1 MAQTSAAGHTRI
13 PADIRM
19 LQFRARS
26 GLRPLSASECQR
38 PQAPLLPSTHFVTA
52 GRARMTSWVMTI
64 ESDIIA
70 WGLERPGWQQEA
82 LVALANG
89 EEYGSEAIARL
100 VDKILAGSNSGP
112 SHEAKRIQVKSSV
125 VEQVDLAAIADL
137 HGVNALVDG
146 QRLDF
151 GMNGLTVV
159 YGDNGSGKSG
169 YARLIKAMVNARHRS
184 DVLPNVFRETPDEP
198 SGVLHYRVAG
208 KDRQLEFPSAPPPE
222 LFEMSFYDEHCGDE
236 YLTKESTISYRPSA
250 LTLLDGLI
258 WVCDEVRRE
267 IAARIRSNEAKAL
280 ALDLPPTTTAGAFVA
295 TLTADTNE
303 AQVDAATALPGGTNE
318 RLAAVLQ
325 EAARLAASDPQKEK
339 TRLTTLA
346 NQVKALGGDL
356 TRLLNALGA
365 EQTGARTKLRLA
377 AAAARAT
384 ASIAAA
390 NSFDDEALARVGSE
404 TWRALWSAARNF
416 SVTEAYHAHEF
427 PVTGDGAVCVLCQ
440 QSLDDDAKQRLQRFD
455 QYMTDTTERDAAA
468 AERDFAA
475 TLDEL
480 RALEF
485 ATPART
491 AALTA
496 LDAHDAQLGSATTAL
511 LAKVEEQRDAIVQYV
526 TSEDAT
532 PVSMPA
538 VDVPDRLATLA
549 TQLQERATATDVTQF
564 QAAVAA
570 ATKGKAEL
578 QARLRLSESAEKVK
592 AEIQRLRELKAL
604 KKARTA
610 ADTNS
615 VTQKAS
621 SLTREYATDRILDQF
636 TRETDRL
643 RLQRVTLQDLGGR
656 KGQLNQKPGLLGAA
670 KSVAARSVLSEG
682 EQTALGLAGFF
693 TETVFDQSKSA
704 IIFDD
709 PVTSLDHV
717 RRDKVAERLAQL
729 AQDRQVV
736 VFTHDVAFTGD
747 LAAAAE
753 SEGVDLIERA
763 VERRGPDPGICVE
776 SFPWKAKDFGS
787 RVNHLTD
794 ELAKLKKDRAD
805 LRQDHWE
812 ERVAIWAGYLSETWE
827 RSVTTEVMN
836 QVFDRGSS
844 QVRMMKFRIIAEITT
859 DDNQDLQ
866 DGYGA
871 TSRWG
876 RRHDKAVETNY
887 VAPEPADLEHEL
899 ERLTDWRKRV
909 KRYGQ

>member
-1 MAQTSAAGHTRI
+1 
-13 PADIRM
+13 
-19 LQFRARS
+19 
-26 GLRPLSASECQR
+26 
-38 PQAPLLPSTHFVTA
+38 
-52 GRARMTSWVMTI
+52 MTI
-64 ESDIIA
+64 QSDIIA
-70 WGLERPGWQQEA
+70 WGLERPGWQQEV

-89 EEYGSEAIARL
+89 DAHGSEAIAGL
-100 VDKILAGSNSGP
+100 VDEILAGNNSAP
-112 SHEAKRIQVKSSV
+112 TQEAKNIQVKSSV
-125 VEQVDLAAIADL
+125 AEQVDLAALADL
-137 HGVNALVDG
+137 HGVNALVDE

-151 GMNGLTVV
+151 GASGLTVI

-184 DVLPNVFRETPDEP
+184 DVLPNVFRETPDQP

-208 KDRQLEFPSAPPPE
+208 KDKQLAFPAPPPPE
-222 LFEMSFYDEHCGDE
+222 LLKMSFYDEHCGDE

-258 WVCDEVRRE
+258 RVCDEVRSE
-267 IAARIRSNEAKAL
+267 MAARIKNNEAKAL
-280 ALDLPPTTTAGAFVA
+280 ALDLPPTTMAGAFVA
-295 TLTADTNE
+295 TLTAATTE
-303 AQVDAATALPGGTNE
+303 AHVDAATALPDGTNE
-318 RLAAVLQ
+318 RLAAVFQ
-325 EAARLAASDPQKEK
+325 EEARLAASDPQKEK

-346 NQVKALGGDL
+346 NQVNALGSDL
-356 TRLLNALGA
+356 TRLLDALGA
-365 EQTGARTKLRLA
+365 EQTE
-377 AAAARAT
+377 ARAT
-384 ASIAAA
+384 HRSAATTARSAASIAAA
-390 NSFDDEALARVGSE
+390 NSFDDEPLVGVGSE

-427 PVTGDGAVCVLCQ
+427 PVTGDGSVCVLCQ
-440 QSLDDDAKQRLQRFD
+440 QSLDDNAKQRLQRFE
-455 QYMTDTTERDAAA
+455 QYMTDTTERDAVT
-468 AERDFAA
+468 AERNFAA

-485 ATPART
+485 GTPARS

-496 LDAHDAQLGSATTAL
+496 LDALDAQLGSTTTAL
-511 LAKVEEQRDAIVQYV
+511 LAKVEEQRDAIVHYL
-526 TSEDAT
+526 TSEDAA

-538 VDVPDRLATLA
+538 VDIPDRLDTLA
-549 TQLQERATATDVTQF
+549 TQLQDRATATNVTQF
-564 QAAVAA
+564 HAAVAA
-570 ATKGKAEL
+570 AAKEKAEL
-578 QARLRLSESAEKVK
+578 QARVRLSESGDKVK
-592 AEIQRLRELKAL
+592 AEIQRLRELKSL

-615 VTQKAS
+615 ITQKAS

-643 RLQRVTLQDLGGR
+643 RLQRVTLEDLGGR

-670 KSVAARSVLSEG
+670 KGVAARSVLSEG
-682 EQTALGLAGFF
+682 EQNALGLSGFF
-693 TETVFDQSKSA
+693 TEAVFDPSKSA

-753 SEGVDLIERA
+753 SEGVALIERA
-763 VERRGPDPGICVE
+763 VERRGTDPGICVE

-794 ELAKLKKDRAD
+794 ELAKLTKDRAD
-805 LRQDHWE
+805 LLQDQWE

-844 QVRMMKFRIIAEITT
+844 QVRMMKFRMLAEITT

-876 RRHDKAVETNY
+876 RRHDKAAETNY
-887 VAPEPADLEHEL
+887 VAPEPADLEREL
-899 ERLTDWRKRV
+899 KRLTDWQKRV
-909 KRYGQ
+909 KKYRQ